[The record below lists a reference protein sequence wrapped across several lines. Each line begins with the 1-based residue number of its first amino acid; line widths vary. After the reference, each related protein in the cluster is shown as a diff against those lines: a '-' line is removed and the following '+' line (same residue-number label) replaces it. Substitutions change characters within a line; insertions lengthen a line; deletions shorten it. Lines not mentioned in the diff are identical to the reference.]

1 MIVDWSKVEKMTPEE
16 IENVRVEILKELQT
30 LEDNHQ
36 IVKDEYMQKSRQI
49 ITLEGERKD
58 LQISLSKSSHSIK
71 NKKNDL
77 QILETKFWQAKRG

>member
-36 IVKDEYMQKSRQI
+36 IV
-49 ITLEGERKD
+49 
-58 LQISLSKSSHSIK
+58 
-71 NKKNDL
+71 
-77 QILETKFWQAKRG
+77 